1 VADFHSEEA
10 GAKASAD
17 WAKQFQ
23 KGGVPDEVDQV
34 AIELAESALRLDK
47 LLARAGLAESVSDA
61 VRKVK
66 QRAVKVNGELHED
79 PAGMIDLALPVT
91 VQVGRKIRQV
101 RRK

>member
-1 VADFHSEEA
+1 
-10 GAKASAD
+10 
-17 WAKQFQ
+17 
-23 KGGVPDEVDQV
+23 
-34 AIELAESALRLDK
+34 
-47 LLARAGLAESVSDA
+47 
-61 VRKVK
+61 VK